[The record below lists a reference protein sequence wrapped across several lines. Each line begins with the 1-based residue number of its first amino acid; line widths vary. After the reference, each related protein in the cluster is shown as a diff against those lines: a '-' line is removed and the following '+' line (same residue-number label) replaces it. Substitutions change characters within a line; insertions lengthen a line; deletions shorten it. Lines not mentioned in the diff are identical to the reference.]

1 MLEAALAPAMPTLVT
16 SRHPPLE
23 AARYHTQVEFDRTY
37 RSIRREPAY
46 HDKNLLFIS
55 GINIDISPRGGL
67 PFPLTKFV
75 PWAAYVR
82 LRDGRSFHLEQD
94 ELTDTLRKQSTDNPE
109 RIIFD
114 YAIGDISDAEEI
126 TIET

>member
-1 MLEAALAPAMPTLVT
+1 MRTP
-16 SRHPPLE
+16 
-23 AARYHTQVEFDRTY
+23 QVEFDRTY

-46 HDKNLLFIS
+46 REKNLLFIS
-55 GINIDISPRGGL
+55 GINIDFSPRGEL
-67 PFPLTKFV
+67 AFPLTKFV

-109 RIIFD
+109 RTSFD
-114 YAIGDISDAEEI
+114 YAIHDTHDAEEV